1 MPKARKPKV
10 KVPKPVKSKRMKGGA
25 RTTVE
30 AFGGLLMHPV
40 DSLDDF
46 KKLFTELTKIWNNGN
61 IGDGLRQHGVPATNL
76 VIKYLPLGGIPGVA
90 AAIALEKVQI
100 VKWINIFASLI
111 DFVGGKGNVMNFLNA
126 LKELVGD
133 IFNLLKDVVL
143 DVVNHPEK
151 ITEAFNSVVNT
162 VGTSIVEAFDPNAR
176 AQGEAFRLNQAREN
190 EEIGN
195 VEEFKAAM
203 IDDAKEYFSDNH
215 PTDFIDCVNKMANL
229 PHSNHGLSLE
239 GGGTTILNGGLHNQ
253 TSLARYNELKDM
265 KQAIASHLDNGGRG
279 ASQNLHAI
287 LRRLDIEQVY
297 QVPFLLYLR
306 EHWADKPPLFASL
319 PQLPA
324 WSEDQFYN
332 KAATNNTDVG
342 KQGQTEW
349 SNILYPFYESLKEAC
364 EIARKQE
371 FDDQRATD
379 KANNEK
385 ILADNMKH
393 IEEMNAHQASRPAK
407 YKSAMDDF
415 CRKIGAPLISGDDP
429 FADDYQMQLPAMTY
443 EDELF
448 ITMQESG
455 IDVYGPQGQNS
466 KRPPTKEELSA
477 QWTKAQA
484 SHTAANYLERLG
496 VKLGSFQEQHNHET
510 EPVWLERIKRGE
522 GEASI
527 KMTDTMVKI
536 ATPVVDKL
544 IVKVKSL
551 PNGVKQLLDF
561 AKTLPPGPMNDHF
574 QQKFLEARV
583 DPAAYL
589 KANPPTTLPPAL
601 PVPTMPAFQPPPL
614 APPPLP
620 PALSGGGMHTFHHLQ
635 QAAARS
641 GKRPRHEKLDPFFFE
656 GTM

>member
-10 KVPKPVKSKRMKGGA
+10 KVTKPVKSKRMKGGA
-25 RTTVE
+25 RSTVE

-61 IGDGLRQHGVPATNL
+61 IGDGLRQHGVPVANL

-90 AAIALEKVQI
+90 AATALEKLQL

-111 DFVGGKGNVMNFLNA
+111 DFLNGKGNIMNFLNA

-143 DVVNHPEK
+143 DVVSHPEK
-151 ITEAFNSVVNT
+151 ITQAFNSVVNT
-162 VGTSIVEAFDPNAR
+162 VGTSIVEAFDPNVR
-176 AQGEAFRLNQAREN
+176 AQNEAYRRDQALQG
-190 EEIGN
+190 EEIEN

-203 IDDAKEYFSDNH
+203 IDDAKNVFSEDH
-215 PTDFIDCVNKMANL
+215 PTNFSECVTLLTAI
-229 PHSNHGLSLE
+229 PRTNHGPQLDRGPTQLGGHRLSQE
-239 GGGTTILNGGLHNQ
+239 TE
-253 TSLARYNELKDM
+253 ARYNELKDM
-265 KQAIASHLDNGGRG
+265 KAAIASHLDNGERG
-279 ASQNLHAI
+279 GSYNLHAI
-287 LRRLDIEQVY
+287 LRRMDIEQIY
-297 QVPFLLYLR
+297 QVPCLLYLR
-306 EHWADKPPLFASL
+306 EHWADKPSWAASL

-332 KAATNNTDVG
+332 KAATINTEVG
-342 KQGQTEW
+342 RQTPTEW
-349 SNILYPFYESLKEAC
+349 DAALVPFYRSLEEAC
-364 EIARKQE
+364 EIARKQD
-371 FDDQRATD
+371 FDDARATD

-385 ILADNMKH
+385 FLEDNMKH

-448 ITMQESG
+448 IQMQESG
-455 IDVYGPQGQNS
+455 ISVYGPQGQYS
-466 KRPPTKEELSA
+466 QRPPTKEELSA

-522 GEASI
+522 GESMI
-527 KMTDTMVKI
+527 KMTDTMVKL
-536 ATPVVDKL
+536 ATPAVDKL

-601 PVPTMPAFQPPPL
+601 PAPTMPAFQPPPL

-620 PALSGGGMHTFHHLQ
+620 PTLSGGGMHTFHHLL